1 MFVVTSDVHAT
12 THQHYALEVVQK
24 PAVFAGTAAHRRPY
38 TKVDTG
44 QVIAT
49 ATKATIHGVGVQ
61 VAAIQ

>member
-1 MFVVTSDVHAT
+1 LAVHAT

-24 PAVFAGTAAHRRPY
+24 PAVFAGMDAHQRRY

-49 ATKATIHGVGVQ
+49 ALKATIHGVGVQ
-61 VAAIQ
+61 VVAIQ